1 MQVSSNSQNTI
12 NTGRIQMGNQRRMA
26 SRMGRNPIAERM
38 NKLPFEY
45 KVEDSIF
52 EIDSIQKEFMR
63 KLTGDGS
70 TEPQSFEQLHSEILE
85 NHKGDGREKRIAAL
99 KTAFDIVDAA
109 LQQKSQI
116 RFETANQFNA
126 GFSIFSDGVGS
137 LLETFEQMHSDIK
150 KNFVG
155 KERALRLEAL
165 EYEFMTASGNI
176 ATSVAFLSL
185 NMAAYVNK
193 TGGISTDQWQSATS
207 EIQVHVNFQLQSALD
222 FFNATGRFS
231 GFSDTEAANLPGA
244 LSFNDIATIM
254 RGDFSIDF
262 DSDLSES
269 GRDFLYN
276 IPDSDVPR
284 ERLTPEQLHQR
295 FLEPFILQPTSDL
308 GIELHKHIPRI
319 PCPIMGTHYLC
330 TTWNAAASPFGGKL
344 LSFGF
349 SHMLMRAFDNNGIE
363 GSMELFERIRGDL
376 KENFEGVELE
386 ARLRALEMGFRQT
399 GELIA
404 QLTANRMLRASPNF
418 VFETDDIVL
427 CPRQRDTNSRIENEA
442 RNLMAHINNMFRA
455 ALDFFN
461 ATGSFAGFFDTAE
474 ANVPGMPSM
483 RDVDTLSS
491 QNWVNTASTE
501 AINTSGL
508 SDSGRAY
515 LQRFLQIT

>member
-1 MQVSSNSQNTI
+1 
-12 NTGRIQMGNQRRMA
+12 
-26 SRMGRNPIAERM
+26 MGRNPIAERM
-38 NKLPFEY
+38 NQLPFEY
-45 KVEDSIF
+45 KIEDSIF

-63 KLTGDGS
+63 RLMGDEN
-70 TEPQSFEQLHSEILE
+70 TKPKSFEQLHSEIKE
-85 NHKGDGREKRIAAL
+85 NHKGEEREKRIAAL
-99 KTAFDIVDAA
+99 KTAFDIIDAE
-109 LQQKSQI
+109 LQQKNQI
-116 RFETANQFNA
+116 RFETENQFNA
-126 GFSIFSDGVGS
+126 RFSIFSDGVSS

-155 KERALRLEAL
+155 KERALRIEAL
-165 EYEFMTASGNI
+165 EYVFLTASSHI

-193 TGGISTDQWQSATS
+193 IGGITTDQWQSTTN
-207 EIQVHVNFQLQSALD
+207 EIQDHVNSQLQSALD

-231 GFSDTEAANLPGA
+231 GFADTEAANLPGA

-254 RGDFSIDF
+254 RGDFNINF

-276 IPDSDVPR
+276 ILDNDVPR

-295 FLEPFILQPTSDL
+295 FLEPFVMQQSTSDPSFILQPTSDL
-308 GIELHKHIPRI
+308 GIELHKHIPHI

-330 TTWNAAASPFGGKL
+330 TTWNAAESLFGGKM
-344 LSFGF
+344 LSLGFGV
-349 SHMLMRAFDNNGIE
+349 MLFRAFDSNGIE

-376 KENFEGVELE
+376 KANFEGAELE

-399 GELIA
+399 GEWIA
-404 QLTANRMLRASPNF
+404 QLTANDMLRASPNY
-418 VFETDDIVL
+418 VFETEDIVL

-442 RNLMAHINNMFRA
+442 HNLMAHINNMFRA
-455 ALDFFN
+455 ALSFFN

-474 ANVPGMPSM
+474 ANVPGMLSM
-483 RDVDTLSS
+483 RDVDTLFS
-491 QNWVNTASTE
+491 QDFNQGFNTASTE
-501 AINTSGL
+501 VINTSGL
-508 SDSGRAY
+508 SDFGRAY